1 MYSVRYPLIAERAAP
16 AGQVREFVEQA
27 QERLERAPVNT
38 LSSNVPGLVP
48 PRHIAQIMDLIN
60 GCTSRRQLWTATR
73 PRQRDADV
81 PEDRTAPGGSPA
93 VG

>member
-1 MYSVRYPLIAERAAP
+1 MYRTFAEYARDAYAMRFPMIAERAAP
-16 AGQVREFVEQA
+16 NGNVRGFVEQA

-60 GCTSRRQLWTATR
+60 ASRPVANSGRQLAL
-73 PRQRDADV
+73 
-81 PEDRTAPGGSPA
+81 DRER
-93 VG
+93 